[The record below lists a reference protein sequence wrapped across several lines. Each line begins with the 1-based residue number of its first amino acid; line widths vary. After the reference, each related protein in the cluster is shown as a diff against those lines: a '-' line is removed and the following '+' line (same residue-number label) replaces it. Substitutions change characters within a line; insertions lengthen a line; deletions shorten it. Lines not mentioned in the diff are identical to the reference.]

1 VNDGANVGGAT
12 RPKLF
17 EPFTIRGLTLKNRLV
32 VPPMVHYRAEPGGTC
47 GTFHVV
53 HLGRYALGGFGLVF
67 VEATGVEEIGLINEH
82 DLGIWNETQAES
94 FKPLIAFMRR
104 ENTAIGIQ
112 LAHGGSKSSSDKAK
126 DQACSA
132 VSDIKTQVNDLKSLT
147 VSTDSVDQAQKDLQ
161 AIQDDLKTIQ
171 QQAPNVKGDLQTQL
185 KDANQ
190 AFEQSVSTTLQSLQS
205 GSLGSVA
212 SGLTEALTTLENSY
226 QQAFSGV
233 KC

>member
-1 VNDGANVGGAT
+1 VPEPSRIRAAAVAVAVLA
-12 RPKLF
+12 LF
-17 EPFTIRGLTLKNRLV
+17 AASG
-32 VPPMVHYRAEPGGTC
+32 C
-47 GTFHVV
+47 
-53 HLGRYALGGFGLVF
+53 
-67 VEATGVEEIGLINEH
+67 
-82 DLGIWNETQAES
+82 
-94 FKPLIAFMRR
+94 
-104 ENTAIGIQ
+104 
-112 LAHGGSKSSSDKAK
+112 GGSKSSSDKAK

-205 GSLGSVA
+205 GSLGSVT
-212 SGLTEALTTLENSY
+212 SGLTQALTTLENSY

>member
-1 VNDGANVGGAT
+1 VSDPS
-12 RPKLF
+12 R
-17 EPFTIRGLTLKNRLV
+17 IRAAAAAVAVL
-32 VPPMVHYRAEPGGTC
+32 
-47 GTFHVV
+47 
-53 HLGRYALGGFGLVF
+53 AL
-67 VEATGVEEIGLINEH
+67 
-82 DLGIWNETQAES
+82 
-94 FKPLIAFMRR
+94 
-104 ENTAIGIQ
+104 
-112 LAHGGSKSSSDKAK
+112 LAASGCGGSTSSSDKAK

-132 VSDIKTQVNDLKSLT
+132 VSDIKTQVNDLQSLT
-147 VSTDSVDQAQKDLQ
+147 ISTDSIDQAQKDLQ

-205 GSLGSVA
+205 GSLGSVTT
-212 SGLTEALTTLENSY
+212 GLTQALTTLESSY